1 MTGSNTSLSVCT
13 YIATYIAT
21 DLYIAG
27 ARGSQNGDVSDR
39 AGSYIKLKLSMSRL
53 RIYKSA
59 ECSKKMFELWP
70 KNICSV

>member
-1 MTGSNTSLSVCT
+1 MTGSNTSVSVCT
-13 YIATYIAT
+13 YIAT
-21 DLYIAG
+21 DLYFAG
-27 ARGSQNGDVSDR
+27 AGGSQNGDVSDR

-59 ECSKKMFELWP
+59 ECSTKMFELWP